1 MAASRSMVLSLWLGG
16 VLGVGGVWWAML
28 CQHGMSQAVAQADG
42 SWRERFLREAPA
54 AWKEYAEFARRLQGS
69 CTTRYLIHS
78 TGKKMLHR
86 TEIKQNNECGMRTY
100 EVLEGDVVRLAVE
113 LKAYN
118 SRYSFML
125 GRRTLD
131 GEWLVVRYGVEA
143 DQAALRQET
152 RETIDAAFSAPV
164 RAVRT
169 RLVDL
174 VGQSTFRVVEVK
186 GVEHEGRE
194 CVAVRFENPHPMSR
208 RPFVPEQGGVLVLDP
223 SRKWCLCRAEI
234 RSQYLGDKG
243 PKDVSEVVVV
253 EARVG
258 KSGYPI
264 PVRWTLQN
272 DAGVV
277 TSEYDLRDEG
287 GGPLEREFTLSA
299 FGLPEPV
306 GVEWERPVRWYLW
319 LMLAGV
325 VCLVAGGV
333 FYWLSRRRA
342 SGES

>member
-1 MAASRSMVLSLWLGG
+1 
-16 VLGVGGVWWAML
+16 
-28 CQHGMSQAVAQADG
+28 
-42 SWRERFLREAPA
+42 
-54 AWKEYAEFARRLQGS
+54 
-69 CTTRYLIHS
+69 
-78 TGKKMLHR
+78 
-86 TEIKQNNECGMRTY
+86 
-100 EVLEGDVVRLAVE
+100 
-113 LKAYN
+113 AYN
-118 SRYSFML
+118 SKYSFML
-125 GRRTLD
+125 GRRTLE

-152 RETIDAAFSAPV
+152 RESIDAAFSAPV
-164 RAVRT
+164 RVVRT

-174 VGQSTFRVVEVK
+174 VGQSTFRVVEVR
-186 GVEHEGRE
+186 GMEYEGRE

-208 RPFVPEQGGVLVLDP
+208 QPFVPAQGGLLVLDP
-223 SRKWCLCRAEI
+223 SRSWSLCRAEI

-243 PKDVSEVVVV
+243 PTDISEVVVM
-253 EARVG
+253 ETRVG

-264 PVRWTLQN
+264 PVRWTYQYE
-272 DAGVV
+272 GVMV
-277 TSEYDLRDEG
+277 TREYDLRDEG
-287 GGPLEREFTLSA
+287 VEPLEREFTLSA

-342 SGES
+342 GGTN